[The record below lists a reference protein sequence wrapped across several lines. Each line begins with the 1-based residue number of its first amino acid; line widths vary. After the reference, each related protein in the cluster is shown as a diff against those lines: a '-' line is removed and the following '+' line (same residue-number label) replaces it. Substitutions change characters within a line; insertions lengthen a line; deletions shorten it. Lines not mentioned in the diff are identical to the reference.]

1 MNCSA
6 WELLLNN
13 PAMKKLFTRIASI
26 TLGLTALADYAH
38 AQNTQDFQTLSLE
51 DLLNVKIT
59 TVSKSSQSVGE
70 APATVIV
77 ISAKQ
82 IKTRGYTNLTEVL
95 NDLPDIKVN
104 DKSDLETSASF
115 IIRGIRRQDRF
126 VILMDGI
133 RISSPTNEALP
144 LLENFPIYLAKQIEV
159 VYGPGSALYGAD
171 AMSGVINIITAKGEG
186 PDQYEA
192 RTMAGTQG
200 YSNQHLFLRKTLKN
214 GLNLT
219 AGGQYLYDRQPDF
232 SKIYPK
238 EYSMLAQQT
247 GLFNSSYG
255 PMQADQPTDKAYSAP
270 FKAYNMYL
278 SLDKGP
284 FDFKLL
290 RHYAQVPTSAT
301 LKPDNGVYN
310 KNVFYGSG
318 VTTANIAYT
327 DSIGNLRS
335 VTSLQGSYYELN
347 PKSNYRNLYGGM
359 EHGYKYAFGS
369 MIKLDEQISFPLAR
383 IINVMGGLT
392 YELFNSIPKSVELAA
407 PIAGNGAVE
416 GILLNSSDIYNPRGI
431 QAKFYHLKY
440 HNVGSFLQGQFTAF
454 KKFAMTLGMRY
465 DNNSRF
471 GSTINPRVG
480 LIYNHTSKTTIKAL
494 YGTAYWAPSPHT
506 SFEQYGSFYSSDS
519 GRSYRSSF
527 WHLPNPGLKPTTSQT
542 AEISINHKINRY
554 LNLTLT
560 GYYTHMRNLITN
572 VPDNGNT
579 NLYNN
584 RYLGYAVDYIEVPF
598 NAGTQKNYGG
608 NLIVNSAFNIGAS
621 KFKAWTSISYVDGT
635 VMENG
640 PSSKSIEVH
649 MPYVAP
655 WQFRA
660 GIDGHSD
667 NFNYSV
673 RLLHSGKQ
681 RVTGV
686 TDEANPH
693 DRQLLSG
700 FTLVNASAGYTWK
713 ERLTFFAKVQNA
725 LNQRYRNPIDV
736 DLNDNN
742 SITFHGS
749 VQDPL
754 RVMAGLTFSLR

>member
-1 MNCSA
+1 MNCCA
-6 WELLLNN
+6 LELLLNN
-13 PAMKKLFTRIASI
+13 PAMTKFFTRIASMI
-26 TLGLTALADYAH
+26 LGLTALADDAL
-38 AQNTQDFQTLSLE
+38 AQKTPDFQTLSLE

-95 NDLPDIKVN
+95 NDLPDVKVN
-104 DKSDLETSASF
+104 DKSDPENSATF
-115 IIRGIRRQDRF
+115 IIRGIKRQDRF

-171 AMSGVINIITAKGEG
+171 AMSGVINIITTKGEG
-186 PDQYEA
+186 LDQYEA

-200 YSNQHLFLRKTLKN
+200 YSNQHLLVRKILKN

-238 EYSMLAQQT
+238 EYSLLAQQT
-247 GLFNSSYG
+247 GLFNTSYG
-255 PMQADQPTDKAYSAP
+255 PMQAEQPTDKAFSAP
-270 FKAYNMYL
+270 IKAYNMYL

-290 RHYAQVPTSAT
+290 RHYAEVPTSTT

-310 KNVFYGSG
+310 KNVFYGCG
-318 VTTANIAYT
+318 VTTANMAYA
-327 DSIGNLRS
+327 DSIGSLRS
-335 VTSLQGSYYELN
+335 VTSLQGSFYELN

-369 MIKLDEQISFPLAR
+369 MIKVDEQISCSLAR
-383 IINVMGGLT
+383 TVNVMAGLT
-392 YELFNSIPKSVELAA
+392 YELFNSIPKSVELTE
-407 PIAGNGAVE
+407 PIYGKGVVE
-416 GILLNSSDIYNPRGI
+416 GTLLNSSNLYNPRGI
-431 QAKFYHLKY
+431 PAKFYHLKY
-440 HNVGSFLQGQFTAF
+440 HNVGSYLQGQFTAY
-454 KKFAMTLGMRY
+454 KKFALTLGMRY
-465 DNNSRF
+465 DDNSRF
-471 GSTINPRVG
+471 GSTVNPRAG
-480 LIYNHTSKTTIKAL
+480 LIYNHSSKTTIKAL
-494 YGTAYWAPSPHT
+494 YGTAYWAPSPQT
-506 SFEQYGSFYSSDS
+506 SFEQYGSFYSPDS
-519 GRSYRSSF
+519 GRTYRSAF
-527 WHLPNPGLKPTTSQT
+527 WHLPNPGLKPSTSQT
-542 AEISINHKINRY
+542 AEVSINHTINGY

-560 GYYTHMRNLITN
+560 GYYTHMSNLITN
-572 VPDNGNT
+572 VPDSGNT

-584 RYLGYAVDYIEVPF
+584 QYLGYPVDNIEVPF
-598 NAGTQKNYGG
+598 NAGTQKTYGG
-608 NLIVNSAFNIGAS
+608 TVIVNSAFNIGTS

-640 PSSKSIEVH
+640 PSSKLIEVP
-649 MPYVAP
+649 MPYIAP

-660 GIDGHSD
+660 GIDGYSGD
-667 NFNYSV
+667 FNYSI

-681 RVTGV
+681 RVTGF
-686 TDEANPH
+686 TDAANPH
-693 DRQLLSG
+693 DRQVLSG

-713 ERLTFFAKVQNA
+713 ERFTFFAKVQNV
-725 LNQRYRNPIDV
+725 LNQHYRNPIDV
-736 DLNDNN
+736 NLNDNN
-742 SITFHGS
+742 SVTFHGS
-749 VQDPL
+749 LQNPI
-754 RVMAGLTFSLR
+754 RVMAGLTFSLQ